1 MASSTR
7 IDGTPRLSAGNPGS
21 VGGLKDG
28 RALRHADGTEP
39 PQENFGWLDRTAAAK
54 TVSDRTGAYVQIGP
68 GSAAWRAPQG
78 KFTTGMQRGGK
89 PRR

>member
-1 MASSTR
+1 MTR
-7 IDGTPRLSAGNPGS
+7 TTWPDGEPRLGPNDMGS

-39 PQENFGWLDRTAAAK
+39 PAENFGWLNGTPAAK
-54 TVSDRTGAYVQIGP
+54 SD
-68 GSAAWRAPQG
+68 PQG
-78 KFTTGMQRGGK
+78 TSYTPIGKGTRAWDAPAPKFTTGDQRNRK